1 VPTRLFHRRRVW
13 LSIVVS
19 GHGVQHFAKARCGP
33 CLVRYA
39 QAPRWSLRISR
50 ACSYLADNQW
60 QIKRMASNQ
69 RKKQQQQQQQL
80 VINIRSDS
88 KTSVEQLQGISEV
101 RDSLMQRICAAIKK
115 LLEKMMSFMIIFNH
129 LDRTR
134 NIAGLLLEQRPTE
147 RFGRNIALWMWK
159 VANGSEDEPVHP
171 REDSVSLS
179 TEQTLGEF
187 NKDRILVY
195 ANELVDELYGRLIR
209 RGYMFRI
216 VGVYLVRTVF
226 SVETREMSF
235 PGLQARLESISSVIE
250 QLLDTFSFGDSA
262 PAVRKVGFRVRNLVS
277 VHGEEGQIRPQKSQ
291 SLITCN

>member
-1 VPTRLFHRRRVW
+1 
-13 LSIVVS
+13 
-19 GHGVQHFAKARCGP
+19 
-33 CLVRYA
+33 
-39 QAPRWSLRISR
+39 
-50 ACSYLADNQW
+50 
-60 QIKRMASNQ
+60 MASNQ
-69 RKKQQQQQQQL
+69 RKRQQQQQQQQL

>member
-1 VPTRLFHRRRVW
+1 MTTYSARVPTRVFHRRRVW

-33 CLVRYA
+33 CLVRCA
-39 QAPRWSLRISR
+39 QAHAPWWSLRISR
-50 ACSYLADNQW
+50 ACSCLADNQW

-69 RKKQQQQQQQL
+69 RKKQQQQQQL

-147 RFGRNIALWMWK
+147 RFGRNIALWMWRWQLALK
-159 VANGSEDEPVHP
+159 TSRFTQE
-171 REDSVSLS
+171 RTVSL
-179 TEQTLGEF
+179 
-187 NKDRILVY
+187 
-195 ANELVDELYGRLIR
+195 
-209 RGYMFRI
+209 
-216 VGVYLVRTVF
+216 
-226 SVETREMSF
+226 
-235 PGLQARLESISSVIE
+235 
-250 QLLDTFSFGDSA
+250 
-262 PAVRKVGFRVRNLVS
+262 
-277 VHGEEGQIRPQKSQ
+277 
-291 SLITCN
+291 

>member
-1 VPTRLFHRRRVW
+1 
-13 LSIVVS
+13 
-19 GHGVQHFAKARCGP
+19 
-33 CLVRYA
+33 
-39 QAPRWSLRISR
+39 
-50 ACSYLADNQW
+50 
-60 QIKRMASNQ
+60 MASNQ
-69 RKKQQQQQQQL
+69 RKKQQLQQQQQLQQL

-115 LLEKMMSFMIIFNH
+115 LLERMMSFMIIFNH

-134 NIAGLLLEQRPTE
+134 NIAGLLLEQRRRKE
-147 RFGRNIALWMWK
+147 EEKFLMHQYQKQYYCCSIDGL
-159 VANGSEDEPVHP
+159 HP

-195 ANELVDELYGRLIR
+195 ANELVDELYGRPVR
-209 RGYMFRI
+209 RGYMFHI

-226 SVETREMSF
+226 SVETREVSF
-235 PGLQARLESISSVIE
+235 PGLQAGLESISSVIE
-250 QLLDTFSFGDSA
+250 LLLDTFSFGDSA
-262 PAVRKVGFRVRNLVS
+262 PAVRKVGFHVRNLVS